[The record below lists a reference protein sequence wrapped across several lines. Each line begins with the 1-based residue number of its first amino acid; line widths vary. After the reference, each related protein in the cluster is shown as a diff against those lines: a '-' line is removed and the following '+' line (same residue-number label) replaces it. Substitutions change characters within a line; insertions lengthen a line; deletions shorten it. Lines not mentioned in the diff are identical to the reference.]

1 LLLQAKK
8 HYPDSV
14 ALSTIEEQ
22 TKQQKERLMNSLIS
36 MYNLYLNNKQLIKS
50 ANGEDL
56 ATILPLIKRVD
67 PMHYLLKE
75 TKLADL
81 YLLEAEILITNRQY
95 KDARNYIITGLKLF
109 PNDNR
114 LQNLNTQ
121 INAQFIN

>member
-1 LLLQAKK
+1 MN
-8 HYPDSV
+8 
-14 ALSTIEEQ
+14 
-22 TKQQKERLMNSLIS
+22 RLVSLYSRYI
-36 MYNLYLNNKQLIKS
+36 NNKQLIKS
-50 ANGEDL
+50 ENGEDL

-67 PMHYLLKE
+67 PKHYLLKE

-81 YLLEAEILITNRQY
+81 YLLESEILITNRQY